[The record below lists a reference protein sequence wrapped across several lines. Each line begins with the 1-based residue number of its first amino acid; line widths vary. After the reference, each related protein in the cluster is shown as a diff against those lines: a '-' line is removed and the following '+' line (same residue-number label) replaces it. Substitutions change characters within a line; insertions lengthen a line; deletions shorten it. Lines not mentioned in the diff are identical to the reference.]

1 MADVSGDILEA
12 KLNVVK
18 EIENRR
24 KIMGIRKFD
33 H

>member
-1 MADVSGDILEA
+1 MADVSGDILD
-12 KLNVVK
+12 NVVK

-24 KIMGIRKFD
+24 NIMGIRKFD